1 MKFSWLLKRKKASKS
16 KNTRYGSITSRSA
29 SSRIAID
36 GSHLYLL
43 LSPLPTT
50 FINMNY
56 SPADISGLISL
67 IVNAAS
73 SLEGY
78 HKDNLEK
85 PYVPSLDD
93 IEPHPLDAEVYP
105 LQMKQAAQT
114 LEGACAQLCA
124 TLIRP
129 NHTVLNVSLS

>member
-1 MKFSWLLKRKKASKS
+1 MADLEMNARHWLV
-16 KNTRYGSITSRSA
+16 SILSTEYK
-29 SSRIAID
+29 ILIT
-36 GSHLYLL
+36 HQNFL
-43 LSPLPTT
+43 LSPPLI
-50 FINMNY
+50 FIDMNY

-78 HKDNLEK
+78 HKANLQK

-93 IEPHPLDAEVYP
+93 IEPHPLDAEIYP

-124 TLIRP
+124 SLIRP
-129 NHTVLNVSLS
+129 NHTVLNVSFS